1 MDDRNSECIMKRL
14 ALLLLLTSCITT
26 EIIGEPLRIEADSVM
41 TKKPRPLPPR
51 DTTDTTRIPISFN
64 PSVGDWDE
72 TEIDY

>member
-1 MDDRNSECIMKRL
+1 MRHL
-14 ALLLLLTSCITT
+14 LLLLLLTSCMKTD
-26 EIIGEPLRIEADSVM
+26 IINEVEPQLDTVVM
-41 TKKPRPLPPR
+41 KKPRPLPPR